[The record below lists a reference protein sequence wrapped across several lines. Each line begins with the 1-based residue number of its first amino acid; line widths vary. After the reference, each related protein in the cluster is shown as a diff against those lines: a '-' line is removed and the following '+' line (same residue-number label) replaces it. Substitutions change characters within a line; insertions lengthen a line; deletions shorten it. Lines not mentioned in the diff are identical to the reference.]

1 MTLRLEPSM
10 ESELEDL
17 AYGRNVSKA
26 GFIRRCIRQAI
37 ADAYERGTQ
46 HTQIQTRGGAL

>member
-37 ADAYERGTQ
+37 ADAHERGTQ
-46 HTQIQTRGGAL
+46 NTHLQEQGGAL

>member
-10 ESELEDL
+10 ESELDNL
-17 AYGRNVSKA
+17 ADDRHVSKA
-26 GFIRRCIRQAI
+26 GFIRRCIRQGI

-46 HTQIQTRGGAL
+46 NTHLQAQGGVL